1 MDNLPS
7 ILTPDIGLLFW
18 MFLAFV
24 VVFFIL
30 AKYGFPAIIDMV
42 ENRKKYI
49 DESLRKAHEASERL
63 ENIQQEGETILQEA
77 REKQAFIM
85 KEAAETRDAIV
96 EKAQEKAQE
105 KARDESARLL
115 ADAKK
120 QIEIEKQNA
129 IRDIRSQVA
138 ELSVQ
143 IAEKVL
149 RQRLSSDEQQ
159 MEMIDRLLDEV
170 SEVRGKVK

>member
-30 AKYGFPAIIDMV
+30 AKFGFPAIIDMV

-96 EKAQEKAQE
+96 EKAQEKA
-105 KARDESARLL
+105 RDESARLL

-149 RQRLSSDEQQ
+149 RERLSSDEQQ

>member
-1 MDNLPS
+1 
-7 ILTPDIGLLFW
+7 

-96 EKAQEKAQE
+96 EKAQEKA
-105 KARDESARLL
+105 RDESARLL